1 MKKFN
6 LLAEMVHIKSCWTP
20 CFWHGNV
27 FDGSIAVSVYS
38 LAMSFIIIT
47 YTSYVMSG
55 GDGSPLWLPYFEANL
70 DTTMQPVGIFVII
83 YFILI
88 ILASVLLL
96 QGIRLSIRGFMLPW
110 IYMMYVVILF
120 QAMFGLWL
128 VFGYYIYLEM
138 IFAALCDGVWMCLHF
153 YCIMV
158 VKSHYRNLMAIQ
170 SPDIEYL
177 NTY

>member
-1 MKKFN
+1 
-6 LLAEMVHIKSCWTP
+6 MVHLKSCWTP

-27 FDGSIAVSVYS
+27 FDGSIAVAIYSISMSVC
-38 LAMSFIIIT
+38 IIT
-47 YTSYVMSG
+47 YTAYCMNG
-55 GDGSPLWLPYFEANL
+55 GDSTQLWLPFFEANL
-70 DTTMQPVGIFVII
+70 DTTLQPVGIFVII
-83 YFILI
+83 YFILMVVM
-88 ILASVLLL
+88 SVLLL
-96 QGIRLSIRGFMLPW
+96 QGIRSSIRGLLLPW
-110 IYMMYVVILF
+110 IYLMYVVILF

-138 IFAALCDGVWMCLHF
+138 IFAALCEGLWMCLHI

-158 VKSHYRNLMAIQ
+158 VKSHLRNLESIQ